1 MIIAVTG
8 TPGGVGKTTVS
19 KLLSERLGYDYVS
32 VKDFALERGLGEPA
46 GDEVEIDVDALAKE
60 AGGAAFQD
68 EDVVIDGHLS
78 HHVPADLV
86 VVLRLHPKDVAERLK
101 ARGYPRKKLAEN
113 VEAELIDVILVEAL
127 ERNGNVLEVD
137 TTGKTPEEVVEE
149 ILALIDGG
157 GVKRRVGGV
166 VDWSNAYDDI
176 LPYLMLGN
184 D

>member
-8 TPGGVGKTTVS
+8 TPGVGKTTVS

-60 AGGAAFQD
+60 AGAAFQD

-157 GVKRRVGGV
+157 VKRRVGV